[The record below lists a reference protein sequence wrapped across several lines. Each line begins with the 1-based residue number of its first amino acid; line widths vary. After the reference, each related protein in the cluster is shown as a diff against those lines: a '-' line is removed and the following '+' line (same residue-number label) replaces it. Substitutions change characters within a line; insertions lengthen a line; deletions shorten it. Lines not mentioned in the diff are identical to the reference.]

1 MGSGTISLPQLL
13 NEDLVRQRN
22 IVKQFNKKQEAE
34 LYHEYENTHFMSLM
48 LEAGDHVDQIESQL
62 TALADNLSLLEAIK
76 KRSSDFLDCVRS
88 CLEDRVFR
96 TRMLLTFLLE
106 QQKKVCDL
114 GIQLIIH
121 GPSYCE
127 VEGGPLK
134 FGYKDCLAS
143 IGAKKDIVDTET
155 KRHKNAQRDHRD
167 DPDMIAEI
175 KDRMDR
181 AKAKYDIA
189 IQRKDEILGDLRR
202 WREDCD
208 YKNVIQELVGPAIVD
223 STAFPSESGEA
234 KTDIENQEIKKAS
247 LESLDDSL
255 NNLNEEAEAHEKKK
269 QELIDKML
277 ALTNG

>member
-76 KRSSDFLDCVRS
+76 KRSSDFLECVRT

-134 FGYKDCLAS
+134 SGYKDCLDS
-143 IGAKKDIVDTET
+143 IEAKKDFVDKET
-155 KRHKNAQRDHRD
+155 TRHRKAQRVHRD
-167 DPDMIAEI
+167 DPDEIAEA
-175 KDRMDR
+175 KDSTER

-208 YKNVIQELVGPAIVD
+208 YKNVIHELVGPAIVD

-247 LESLDDSL
+247 LESLDDAL
-255 NNLNEEAEAHEKKK
+255 KDLNEETEAGKER
-269 QELIDKML
+269 ERVLRERML
-277 ALTNG
+277 ALTM